1 MEIRLAPYITLGTG
15 TFAAIVAPEE
25 EILTLFTEHPELR
38 RYLFLYISGNGS
50 RLLTRVGD
58 RSATFDVRRA
68 FTAHQLLTI
77 LREAGHTIVFIEHD
91 PTLFESGGR
100 GMAAAIG
107 KVIAEVATGSLV
119 ILYTPAPDRFFGEMA
134 AYADRIIT
142 LAPEAAPVRKQGV
155 RASRAGQATLGAF

>member
-1 MEIRLAPYITLGTG
+1 MEIRLAPYITLTTG

-25 EILTLFTEHPELR
+25 EILTLFTEHPELK

-50 RLLTRVGD
+50 RLLTRAGE

-77 LREAGHTIVFIEHD
+77 LRDAAHTIVFIEHD
-91 PTLFESGGR
+91 PSLFDSGGR

-107 KVIAEVATGSLV
+107 KVIAEAASGSLV
-119 ILYTPAPDRFFGEMA
+119 ILYTPVPDRFFGEMA

-142 LAPEAAPVRKQGV
+142 LAPEAAPVRKQTP
-155 RASRAGQATLGAF
+155 RSSRFGQATLEAF